1 MKKNIGIHEP
11 FFSGNEIKYVSKC
24 IKSGWVSTTGNFL
37 NLFDKK
43 IKKITKSKYVL
54 PVLNGTIGLHLS
66 MILSKIEKNDEVI
79 VPTITFIASV
89 NAIRYLNAIPVFM
102 DTDEH
107 LNIDEAKT
115 IEFIKNKTKK
125 VGKFSIN
132 IKTKRKIKAI
142 VIIHTFGNAA
152 KFEKLYSLCKKKN
165 IKLIEDAAE
174 SLGTFYKKGIF
185 KKKHT
190 GTIGDFG
197 VISFNGNKIITSGNG
212 GALLIQKRNDYL
224 KGKHIISQSKNDSIK
239 FIHNELGY
247 NYRLSNICAA
257 LGLAQ
262 LEKLNFFLKNKKEV
276 RKNYKFFFIIYNRIK
291 ILKTPD
297 YSLNNN
303 WLNLVKINKKIKNVN
318 KLILQMNKNNIQA
331 RPIWH
336 PNHLQKHLKNFERY
350 KIELS
355 TKSVKKIICLPSS
368 PFLKKKE
375 IKRISNVLKKNLI

>member
-262 LEKLNFFLKNKKEV
+262 LEKLNFFLKKKKEV
-276 RKNYKFFFIIYNRIK
+276 RKNYKFFFKNFNRIE

>member
-152 KFEKLYSLCKKKN
+152 KFEKLYSHYWK
-165 IKLIEDAAE
+165 
-174 SLGTFYKKGIF
+174 
-185 KKKHT
+185 
-190 GTIGDFG
+190 
-197 VISFNGNKIITSGNG
+197 
-212 GALLIQKRNDYL
+212 
-224 KGKHIISQSKNDSIK
+224 
-239 FIHNELGY
+239 NEL
-247 NYRLSNICAA
+247 
-257 LGLAQ
+257 
-262 LEKLNFFLKNKKEV
+262 F
-276 RKNYKFFFIIYNRIK
+276 
-291 ILKTPD
+291 
-297 YSLNNN
+297 
-303 WLNLVKINKKIKNVN
+303 
-318 KLILQMNKNNIQA
+318 KLIL
-331 RPIWH
+331 
-336 PNHLQKHLKNFERY
+336 
-350 KIELS
+350 
-355 TKSVKKIICLPSS
+355 
-368 PFLKKKE
+368 
-375 IKRISNVLKKNLI
+375 